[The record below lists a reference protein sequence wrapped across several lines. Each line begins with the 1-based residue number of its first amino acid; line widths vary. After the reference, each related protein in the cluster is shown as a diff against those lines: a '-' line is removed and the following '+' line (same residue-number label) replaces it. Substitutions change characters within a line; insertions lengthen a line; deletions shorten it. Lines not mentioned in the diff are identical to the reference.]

1 LRDDVKI
8 LVAELSR
15 NYVKKLHLI
24 ERLLLSDTDKLHYGK
39 SENLEKVFE
48 IIRDDAAIIEE
59 TNLIDYDI
67 SKAESALAN
76 LIGVKLRVLYDHL
89 GSVNEAR
96 ELVTMRDR
104 VRENIEHLFQ
114 ERKELSDKLKSA
126 SQILLKSIDD
136 IARIGRLTG
145 LKQPKKKHESR

>member
-1 LRDDVKI
+1 MRDDVKLI
-8 LVAELSR
+8 IAELSR

-24 ERLLLSDTDKLHYGK
+24 ERLLLSDSDKLHYGK

-48 IIRDDAAIIEE
+48 IIRDDAVIIEE

-67 SKAESALAN
+67 SKAESALAD

-96 ELVTMRDR
+96 ELVTLRNQ
-104 VRENIEHLFQ
+104 VGENIERLFQ
-114 ERKELSDKLKSA
+114 ERQELSDKLTSA
-126 SQILLKSIDD
+126 SQTLQKSIDE
-136 IARIGRLTG
+136 ITRISRFKG
-145 LKQPKKKHESR
+145 LKTRKKYRSR